1 MELQVGVKAIARN
14 KEGKYLLLHRSA
26 KKYPGT
32 NGTWDIVGGR
42 INAGTSLLENLI
54 REISEEIGLA
64 YSGTPHLIAVQD
76 IFPKS
81 GDRHVVRLT
90 YIIDLHGTP
99 KLDMEENDDF
109 RWVSK
114 EEFLKWPDLDWY
126 LKELLQG
133 GALEKYF
140 ESQ

>member
-42 INAGTSLLENLI
+42 IDPGSGLKENLV
-54 REISEEIGLA
+54 REIREEIGLELR
-64 YSGTPHLIAVQD
+64 GEPRLIGAQD

-90 YIIDLHGTP
+90 YVIELDGEP
-99 KLDMEENDDF
+99 KLDIEENDEY
-109 RWVSK
+109 RWVTR
-114 EEFLKWPDLDWY
+114 EEFVSWSDLDVY
-126 LKELLQG
+126 LKELLEK
-133 GALEKYF
+133 GALA
-140 ESQ
+140 

>member
-42 INAGTSLLENLI
+42 IDPGTDLRENLAREI
-54 REISEEIGLA
+54 REEVGLDWN
-64 YSGTPHLIAVQD
+64 GTPRLIGAQD

-81 GDRHVVRLT
+81 GEKHVVRLT
-90 YIIDLHGTP
+90 YIIELNGEP
-99 KLDMEENDDF
+99 KLDTEENDEYRWLTKDELLTWLDF
-109 RWVSK
+109 DV
-114 EEFLKWPDLDWY
+114 Y
-126 LKELLQG
+126 LKELLDA
-133 GALEKYF
+133 GALG
-140 ESQ
+140 